1 MLAHDEQKLRR
12 LDAEF
17 NELRERHS
25 AAGVPLA
32 EENNRAALAEAEIAD
47 TERRIEWARRRCR
60 WETDRASFSAAE
72 ATEHQAVDRV
82 QNDTTALRGEVEALR
97 MSLDVQVR
105 GDLTLVQHRLKMS
118 QLEASAVLGKLQARV
133 RDAED
138 EVLQSRDD
146 RDKWRGRFKDLTSTN
161 EVRSLRNRVRQLHLV
176 KLRLDDITIHR

>member
-1 MLAHDEQKLRR
+1 M
-12 LDAEF
+12 
-17 NELRERHS
+17 
-25 AAGVPLA
+25 
-32 EENNRAALAEAEIAD
+32 
-47 TERRIEWARRRCR
+47 
-60 WETDRASFSAAE
+60 
-72 ATEHQAVDRV
+72 DRV